1 MGIIADV
8 HFLRKHGV
16 YKMVRLPVPRLTEQ
30 YPDANEY
37 YFFTRPTFQL
47 VDLIMEAIRCN
58 LAHSSSLPFVPPTLL
73 LLHLCPS
80 SLPPFS
86 SSISALP
93 PSFPSFLL
101 SYHSFH
107 LRSSCPLH
115 LCRTSSKKQGKAFI
129 IVFVPQKSQPCVTR
143 FQVSEHWQLC
153 HFRDQYH
160 SQVID

>member
-58 LAHSSSLPFVPPTLL
+58 LAHSSSLPFLPFVPPSLL
-73 LLHLCPS
+73 LLHLCPPS
-80 SLPPFS
+80 LLPFLPPLLLFFS
-86 SSISALP
+86 PPFILPSPSVQDIFQETGKSVYNCVCAAEVSAL
-93 PSFPSFLL
+93 
-101 SYHSFH
+101 
-107 LRSSCPLH
+107 CDKV
-115 LCRTSSKKQGKAFI
+115 SSK
-129 IVFVPQKSQPCVTR
+129 
-143 FQVSEHWQLC
+143 
-153 HFRDQYH
+153 
-160 SQVID
+160 